1 MFLFPL
7 FSWSLY
13 SKRNSVNTHT
23 IIKVPTEMKFLS
35 FPQVSIC
42 SAFCQK
48 LQVCSKRSSFL
59 SPLTPPSQP
68 TPLIV
73 SVLREISSI
82 SMYTWHVH
90 KFPFLHKIFS
100 NEFVQWSLIHRFCI
114 KYWKTNSTQFISTAT
129 EGVKAFEE
137 GMAISRFGGG
147 QCYRMICL
155 WWWAMLWE
163 DIFIIWGN

>member
-48 LQVCSKRSSFL
+48 LQVCSKRSTFL

-114 KYWKTNSTQFISTAT
+114 KYWKNKQHTIYQYCNRGG
-129 EGVKAFEE
+129 EGIWRRD
-137 GMAISRFGGG
+137 GNQQI
-147 QCYRMICL
+147 
-155 WWWAMLWE
+155 WWWAML
-163 DIFIIWGN
+163 